1 MASDKELKEA
11 LGTYIAS
18 KVHDGA
24 VLGLGTGSSAE
35 AILHSIGKR
44 ISNEGIKV
52 SGVTT
57 SVVTTS
63 IASDNGITVIPFS
76 KGLVFDWGFDGA
88 DEVSPEK
95 VLLKGR
101 GGAMFKEK
109 LIACML
115 PTLIIAVTEDKL
127 VKNIGEKFPVP
138 VEVAPPARSYVEREL
153 VALGATS
160 VVART
165 GTNFYG
171 PLFTENGNTILDVT
185 FQNYSSTLEDGIK
198 LITGVIE
205 HGIFSKLSSVEVVV
219 GSKNGEIRSF

>member
-11 LGTYIAS
+11 LGTFIAS

-35 AILHSIGKR
+35 AVLHAIGKR
-44 ISNEGIKV
+44 ISSEGIKV
-52 SGVTT
+52 WGVTT

-76 KGLVFDWGFDGA
+76 KGLKFDWGFDGA
-88 DEVSPEK
+88 DEVTPDK

-115 PTLIIAVTEDKL
+115 PEFIISVTEDKL
-127 VKNIGEKFPVP
+127 VKNIGERYPVP
-138 VEVAPPARSYVEREL
+138 VEVAPSALPYVEREL
-153 VALGATS
+153 VRLGATS
-160 VVART
+160 VTART

-171 PLFTENGNTILDVT
+171 PLFTENGNSILDVT
-185 FQNYSSTLEDGIK
+185 FSNYSSTLEDEIK
-198 LITGVIE
+198 VITGVIE

-219 GSKNGEIRSF
+219 ASKDGEIRTF